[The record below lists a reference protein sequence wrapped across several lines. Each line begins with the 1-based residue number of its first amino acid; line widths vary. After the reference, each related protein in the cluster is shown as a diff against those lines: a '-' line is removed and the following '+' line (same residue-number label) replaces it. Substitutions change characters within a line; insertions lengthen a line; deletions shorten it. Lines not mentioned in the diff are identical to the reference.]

1 METRLFDAEYR
12 LMDIVW
18 EKEPVNST
26 ELSRLC
32 EQRLGWKKSTTYN
45 MIRKLADHGVLRNEK
60 ATVVSLVRREEILR
74 QEGEELVEKAGSLP
88 AFLAAFLASPLA
100 SPASPA
106 LHTPPSPP
114 ASSLLSPS
122 PLAAPASAPPLHPPN
137 SLGGR
142 IPYYNPPFP
151 ESRQHTQT

>member
-45 MIRKLADHGVLRNEK
+45 MIRKLADRGVLRNEK
-60 ATVVSLVRREEILR
+60 ATVVSLVGREEILR

-88 AFLAAFLASPLA
+88 AFLAAFLD
-100 SPASPA
+100 
-106 LHTPPSPP
+106 
-114 ASSLLSPS
+114 
-122 PLAAPASAPPLHPPN
+122 
-137 SLGGR
+137 GR
-142 IPYYNPPFP
+142 RITRS
-151 ESRQHTQT
+151 EAEELRRMIEEAEEDDKAVH

>member
-45 MIRKLADHGVLRNEK
+45 MIRKLADRGVLRNKK

-88 AFLAAFLASPLA
+88 AFLAAFLD
-100 SPASPA
+100 
-106 LHTPPSPP
+106 
-114 ASSLLSPS
+114 
-122 PLAAPASAPPLHPPN
+122 
-137 SLGGR
+137 GR
-142 IPYYNPPFP
+142 RITRS
-151 ESRQHTQT
+151 EAEELRRMIEEAEEDDKAVH